1 MQYRDILNRFGTPER
16 VAESWLEETA
26 PDVILRGMHYGTRL
40 TYIFLYAV
48 ILVIA
53 IWLGAVTIALKSDY
67 NQARGSLIVE
77 IVDGT
82 AQTTDG
88 GVN

>member
-26 PDVILRGMHYGTRL
+26 PDVILQGMHYGTRL

-67 NQARGSLIVE
+67 NQARGSLTVE